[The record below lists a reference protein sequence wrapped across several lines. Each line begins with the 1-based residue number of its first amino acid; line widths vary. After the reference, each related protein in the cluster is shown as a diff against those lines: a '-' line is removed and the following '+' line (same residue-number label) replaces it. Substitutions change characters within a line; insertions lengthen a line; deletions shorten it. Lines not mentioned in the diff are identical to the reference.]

1 MRSYDE
7 ILKSDEAITLSLR
20 ELYHRYGYAQ
30 YKMSKFEEYDLY
42 AKNKDFLISD
52 NIITFTDTNGKLM
65 ALKPDVTL
73 SIVRNSRQNTQ
84 SVQKVYYNENVYR
97 ISERSHAFREIM
109 QVGLECIGDVDAYY
123 RIEVMLLAAESL
135 RRISPACKLDISH
148 LDILSEAVD
157 RLGLNEGDY
166 NEVLRCIGQ
175 KNMHELTQIC
185 TLAGVEQSKLD
196 VLKALIGT
204 YGTPAAVLPKLREMG
219 CNGEAVEELERV
231 CHAMTTSGLGDMV
244 SIDFSIVSDMRYYN
258 GLVCKG
264 FVNGVPTSVLS
275 GGQYDKLMQKMGSK
289 SKAIGFAV
297 YLDAL
302 ERLSARKNDYDV
314 DTVLLYDASTDVNV
328 LCQTVKLLTQG
339 GTQVMAQKSVPEK
352 LRYKQLVRL
361 NGNGVEIL
369 ENNA

>member
-20 ELYHRYGYAQ
+20 ELYHRYGYSQ

-42 AKNKDFLISD
+42 ARNKDFLISD

-73 SIVRNSRQNTQ
+73 SIVRNSRQNSQ
-84 SVQKVYYNENVYR
+84 GVQKVYYNENVYR
-97 ISERSHAFREIM
+97 ISERSHSFREIM

-123 RIEVMLLAAESL
+123 RIEVMLLAAQSL
-135 RRISPACKLDISH
+135 KSISAQCRLAISH
-148 LDILSEAVD
+148 LNILSEAVNG
-157 RLGLNEGDY
+157 LGLNEDDY
-166 NEVLRCIGQ
+166 QDVLQCIGQ
-175 KNMHELTQIC
+175 KNLHELTKIC
-185 TLAGVEQSKLD
+185 RLSGVEQSKVD
-196 VLKALIGT
+196 VLKELIST
-204 YGTPAAVLPKLREMG
+204 YGTPETVLPKLREMN
-219 CNGEAVEELERV
+219 CDPEAVEELDRV
-231 CHAMTTSGLGDMV
+231 CSAMNASGLGNMI

-264 FVNGVPTSVLS
+264 FLGGVPTSVLS
-275 GGQYDKLMQKMGSK
+275 GGEYNKLMQKMGSK
-289 SKAIGFAV
+289 RKAIGFAV

-302 ERLSARKNDYDV
+302 ERLYERKNDYDV
-314 DTVLLYDASTDVNV
+314 DTVLLYDESTDVNV

-339 GTQVMAQKSVPEK
+339 GTQVMAQKTIPEK

>member
-1 MRSYDE
+1 MRSYDA

-20 ELYHRYGYAQ
+20 ELYHRYGYSQ

-52 NIITFTDTNGKLM
+52 NVITFTDTNGKLM

-73 SIVRNSRQNTQ
+73 SIVRNSRQNAQ

-109 QVGLECIGDVDAYY
+109 QVGLECIGDVDEYY
-123 RIEVMLLAAESL
+123 RIEVMLLAAQSL
-135 RRISPACKLDISH
+135 KSISSQCKLAISH
-148 LDILSEAVD
+148 LDILSEAVE
-157 RLGLNEGDY
+157 RLKLSESDCR
-166 NEVLRCIGQ
+166 EVLRCIGQ
-175 KNMHELTQIC
+175 KNLHELTKIC
-185 TLAGVEQSKLD
+185 ALAGAEESSVNA
-196 VLKALIGT
+196 LKDLISTNGE
-204 YGTPAAVLPKLREMG
+204 PNEVLPKLQAMG
-219 CNGEAVEELERV
+219 CNADAVAELTRV
-231 CHAMTTSGLGDMV
+231 CFAMNANGLGNMV

-302 ERLSARKNDYDV
+302 ERLSERKNDYDV
-314 DTVLLYDASTDVNV
+314 DTVLLYDENTDINV

>member
-20 ELYHRYGYAQ
+20 QLYHRYGYTQ

-73 SIVRNSRQNTQ
+73 SIVRNSRQNSQ
-84 SVQKVYYNENVYR
+84 GVQKVYYNENVYR

-109 QVGLECIGDVDAYY
+109 QVGLECIGDVDEYY
-123 RIEVMLLAAESL
+123 RIEVLLLAAESL
-135 RRISPACKLDISH
+135 RCISPACKLDISH
-148 LDILSEAVD
+148 LDILSEAVEQ
-157 RLGLNEGDY
+157 LGLNEDDY

-175 KNMHELTQIC
+175 KNMHELAQIC
-185 TLAGVEQSKLD
+185 TLSGVEQSKLD
-196 VLKALIGT
+196 ALKELIST
-204 YGTPAAVLPKLREMG
+204 YGAPETVLPKLREMG
-219 CNGEAVEELERV
+219 CNREAVEELERV
-231 CHAMTTSGLGDMV
+231 CHAMTTSGLGDMI

-264 FVNGVPTSVLS
+264 FLGSVPTSVLS
-275 GGQYDKLMQKMGSK
+275 GGQYNKLMQKMGSK

-302 ERLSARKNDYDV
+302 ERLYERKNDYDV
-314 DTVLLYDASTDVNV
+314 DTVLLYDESTDVNM

-369 ENNA
+369 ENHA

>member
-1 MRSYDE
+1 MYSFDE

-20 ELYHRYGYAQ
+20 ELYHRYGYTQ

-109 QVGLECIGDVDAYY
+109 QVGLECIGDVDEYY
-123 RIEVMLLAAESL
+123 RIEVMLLAAQSL
-135 RRISPACKLDISH
+135 KCISPRCKLTVSH
-148 LDILSEAVD
+148 LDIVSEAVD
-157 RLGLNEGDY
+157 ALNLSDGDRI
-166 NEVLRCIGQ
+166 EVLRCIGQ
-175 KNMHELTQIC
+175 KNIHELTKIC
-185 TLAGVEQSKLD
+185 TLAEADEDKVAALRNLIAICGAPNE
-196 VLKALIGT
+196 VLG
-204 YGTPAAVLPKLREMG
+204 KLREMG
-219 CNGEAVEELERV
+219 CNSEAVDELARV
-231 CHAMTTSGLGDMV
+231 CFAMNANGLNDIV

-264 FVNGVPTSVLS
+264 FVDGVPTSVLS
-275 GGQYDKLMQKMGSK
+275 GGEYNKLMQKMGSK
-289 SKAIGFAV
+289 NKAIGFAV
-297 YLDAL
+297 YMDAL
-302 ERLSARKNDYDV
+302 ERLYERKNDYDV
-314 DTVLLYDASTDVNV
+314 DTVLLYDDSTDVNV
-328 LCQTVKLLTQG
+328 LCQTVRLLTQG
-339 GTQVMAQKSVPEK
+339 GTQVMAQKSLPDK

-369 ENNA
+369 ENKA

>member
-52 NIITFTDTNGKLM
+52 NVITFTDTNGKLM

-73 SIVRNSRQNTQ
+73 SIVRNSRQNAQ
-84 SVQKVYYNENVYR
+84 GVQKVYYNENVYR
-97 ISERSHAFREIM
+97 ISERSHTFREIM
-109 QVGLECIGDVDAYY
+109 QVGLECIGDVDEYY
-123 RIEVMLLAAESL
+123 RIEVLLLAAESL
-135 RRISPACKLDISH
+135 KCIAPACKLDISH
-148 LDILSEAVD
+148 LDIVSEAVD
-157 RLGLNEGDY
+157 NLGLNEDDY

-175 KNMHELTQIC
+175 KNIHELTRIC
-185 TLAGVEQSKLD
+185 TSSGVEQSKIG
-196 VLKALIGT
+196 VLKELIAT
-204 YGTPAAVLPKLREMG
+204 YGAPETVLPKLQELG
-219 CNGEAVEELERV
+219 CSAEAVEELSRV
-231 CHAMTTSGLGDMV
+231 CAAMSASGLGDMV
-244 SIDFSIVSDMRYYN
+244 SINFSLVSDMRYYN

-275 GGQYDKLMQKMGSK
+275 GGQYDKLMQKMGRK

-297 YLDAL
+297 YPDAL
-302 ERLSARKNDYDV
+302 ERLYERKNDYDV
-314 DTVLLYDASTDVNV
+314 DTVLLYDESTDVNV

-339 GTQVMAQKSVPEK
+339 GTQVMAQKSIPEK
-352 LRYKQLVRL
+352 LRCKQLVRL

-369 ENNA
+369 ESHA